1 MGVRDVGPWQAGR
14 LEDIGCWPGAGLRR
28 MTNLLIEYTRI
39 CFSIRGLEIGD
50 QMGFRKLIDGWN
62 EVA

>member
-1 MGVRDVGPWQAGR
+1 
-14 LEDIGCWPGAGLRR
+14 
-28 MTNLLIEYTRI
+28 MTNLLIEYARI

-50 QMGFRKLIDGWN
+50 QMGFCKLIDGWN

>member
-1 MGVRDVGPWQAGR
+1 
-14 LEDIGCWPGAGLRR
+14 
-28 MTNLLIEYTRI
+28 MTNLLIEYTGI

-50 QMGFRKLIDGWN
+50 QMGLRKLIDGWN